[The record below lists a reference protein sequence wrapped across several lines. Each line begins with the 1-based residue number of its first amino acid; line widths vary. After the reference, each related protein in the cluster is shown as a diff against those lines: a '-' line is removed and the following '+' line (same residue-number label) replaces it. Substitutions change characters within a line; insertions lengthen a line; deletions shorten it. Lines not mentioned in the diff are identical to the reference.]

1 MSDFNKRL
9 YLNIGW
15 IGDPDYTPFIFTIA
29 IDAELKSR
37 IAKLANILTDSSAVA
52 IETPVKNAVWSC
64 FDDFEMPQNDDEAR
78 RVLGLISADEL
89 DVVKTTLIIRE
100 EGFEFEAIDE
110 NGDSLLTSDIVPFHS
125 LGNDSAYYSD
135 SDYLTLE
142 ASRGL
147 ARRCN
152 AEWEAR
158 EAIDWQEAED
168 LIKTIRTIPPKL
180 RAGIPDL
187 EPIIYL
193 SHVEEWD
200 SGMVAQWPDQIIKAI
215 DAFYRQPVPM

>member
-1 MSDFNKRL
+1 MA
-9 YLNIGW
+9 
-15 IGDPDYTPFIFTIA
+15 T
-29 IDAELKSR
+29 DATVRMNVSISEHDM
-37 IAKLANILTDSSAVA
+37 AN
-52 IETPVKNAVWSC
+52 
-64 FDDFEMPQNDDEAR
+64 
-78 RVLGLISADEL
+78 
-89 DVVKTTLIIRE
+89 
-100 EGFEFEAIDE
+100 
-110 NGDSLLTSDIVPFHS
+110 LL
-125 LGNDSAYYSD
+125 LRA
-135 SDYLTLE
+135 
-142 ASRGL
+142 
-147 ARRCN
+147 CN

-180 RAGIPDL
+180 RAEIPDL

>member
-1 MSDFNKRL
+1 
-9 YLNIGW
+9 
-15 IGDPDYTPFIFTIA
+15 
-29 IDAELKSR
+29 
-37 IAKLANILTDSSAVA
+37 
-52 IETPVKNAVWSC
+52 
-64 FDDFEMPQNDDEAR
+64 MPQNDDETR
-78 RVLGLISADEL
+78 RVLGLINADEL

-100 EGFEFEAIDE
+100 EGFEFEALDE
-110 NGDSLLTSDIVPFHS
+110 NGDCLLTSDIVPFHS

-142 ASRGL
+142 ASRGM

-180 RAGIPDL
+180 RAEIPEL

-200 SGMVAQWPDQIIKAI
+200 SGMVAQWPDQIIRAI